1 MFAKL
6 GHMQKAAHVFAI
18 APDGEG
24 YSPLFQT
31 RTKVFGPVDR
41 VDDCDPALKRR
52 RGLGLECLFPDDPH
66 AWQYALEEEGHFTF
80 QKQIRIRHGASVR
93 LPNNLVTERQKGR
106 HQAFRQVD
114 GVREEISDRHGELFR
129 SRRCRPVRISYW
141 LSR

>member
-1 MFAKL
+1 MNALKGVECLRRHGRGKAHDPRLQQRRLIAGHQVFAKL
-6 GHMQKAAHVFAI
+6 GHMKKAAHVFAI
-18 APDGEG
+18 PPDGEG

-66 AWQYALEEEGHFTF
+66 AWQYALKEAGHLTL

-93 LPNNLVTERQKGR
+93 LPDNLMTERQKGR
-106 HQAFRQVD
+106 H
-114 GVREEISDRHGELFR
+114 
-129 SRRCRPVRISYW
+129 
-141 LSR
+141 